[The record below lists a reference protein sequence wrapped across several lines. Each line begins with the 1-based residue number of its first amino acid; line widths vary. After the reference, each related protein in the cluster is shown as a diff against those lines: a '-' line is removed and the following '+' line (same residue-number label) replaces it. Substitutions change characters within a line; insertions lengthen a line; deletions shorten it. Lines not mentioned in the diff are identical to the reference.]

1 MTIAKIALA
10 LAGLLAAGG
19 AAAQS
24 AGITLPSG
32 AVPPEL
38 SGQDNAVVVAN
49 CSACHSLDYI
59 VTQPRG
65 KGEQFWRDSVTKM
78 ITVYGAPLSP
88 ETAQQVVT
96 VLASKFG

>member
-1 MTIAKIALA
+1 MKIANMVLA

-19 AAAQS
+19 ASAQVV
-24 AGITLPSG
+24 GITLPRE
-32 AVPPEL
+32 ATPAEL

-59 VTQPRG
+59 TTQPRG

-78 ITVYGAPLSP
+78 ITVYGAPISP
-88 ETAQQVVT
+88 EAAQQVGT